1 MLNEETAEGLSVE
14 PADPGID
21 RERQNRSDGA
31 APDEAWRDLRRRF
44 RLLWIL
50 LLASLP
56 GTFVPA
62 LLLGGLISPKAA
74 LAVIALLWA
83 VAIARA
89 GWHIARFACPRCGL
103 AFFESWIFLK
113 LLRDRCAHCE
123 LPRNAV
129 DLTPS

>member
-1 MLNEETAEGLSVE
+1 MLNEETTEGLGVE
-14 PADPGID
+14 PADPGIG
-21 RERQNRSDGA
+21 RERHSKGV
-31 APDEAWRDLRRRF
+31 APNQAWRDLRRRF

-62 LLLGGLISPKAA
+62 LLLGESIAPKAA
-74 LAVIALLWA
+74 LAVIGMLWA
-83 VAIARA
+83 AAIART
-89 GWHIARFACPRCGL
+89 GWHIACFACPRCGL
-103 AFFESWIFLK
+103 AFFENWVFLK

-129 DLTPS
+129 NLTLP